1 VSLAPFSRIASVL
14 TFFFFWSR
22 ITLNCCYFKRIAAVA
37 ASTAKLPFSMPFLLS
52 AFTSLFRYLFLP
64 TKTRQRTQFLHNAL
78 NIPVLCFIFC
88 SWIPSF
94 NLNGK
99 RLLPSNL
106 PASGKT
112 SIPWGNFRRGGV
124 PHFPLFYFLS
134 PILVGGNAIFMQ
146 LLLSAGVGFEV
157 ERRNAPLFS
166 NCVFAGLRTNRPRS
180 PVGRNIHTG
189 KIYHCAKYY
198 YTYIIWVTP
207 LYFEF

>member
-52 AFTSLFRYLFLP
+52 PFTSLFRYLFSP

-124 PHFPLFYFLS
+124 PHFP
-134 PILVGGNAIFMQ
+134 PV
-146 LLLSAGVGFEV
+146 
-157 ERRNAPLFS
+157 LFS
-166 NCVFAGLRTNRPRS
+166 IPHFSWGQCNFYAAFTFSGSGFRGGATKCSTFQQLCVCWPQDKSSSVSCWQKYSHGK
-180 PVGRNIHTG
+180 NISL
-189 KIYHCAKYY
+189 C
-198 YTYIIWVTP
+198 
-207 LYFEF
+207 